1 MTSIQMPKC
10 WADVEL
16 VLNKGIDRVI
26 LFGPP
31 GTGKTFAGLNFGDV
45 TAGSHRLICTDD
57 MTNADVTGMMLQTEN
72 GTLRWSHGK
81 ALKAWIGN
89 GQHGGRLVVDEIDK
103 AGADVYATLL
113 AMTDSEDSSE
123 WENDLTGEKF
133 KPNPGFS
140 VVMTTNIED
149 MDDLP
154 DALKDRFPVAIRI
167 DQPHPQALMRISQDL
182 RGYAIRMADA
192 GTQRISL
199 RTFMAFDQLRK
210 ESDEE
215 TAARIIF
222 KHRSKEILEAIKID
236 RISIAK
242 TAATATGVV
251 EIPKTIPTA
260 GSVTTVK
267 RGRGRPRKDAPSTS
281 TEPF

>member
-1 MTSIQMPKC
+1 MKSPQIPQC

-16 VLNKGIDRVI
+16 VINKGIDRLI

-45 TAGSHRLICTDD
+45 SAGSYRLICTDD
-57 MTNADVTGMMLQTEN
+57 MTNADVTGMMMQTEN
-72 GTLRWSHGK
+72 GTLCWNHGK
-81 ALKAWIGN
+81 ALKAWIGD
-89 GQHGGRLVVDEIDK
+89 GKRGGRLVIDEIDK

-113 AMTDSEDSSE
+113 AMTDSEASSE

-133 KPNPGFS
+133 RPNPGFS
-140 VVMTTNIED
+140 VVMTTNIEQ

-154 DALKDRFPVAIRI
+154 DALRDRFPVAIRI
-167 DQPHPQALMRISQDL
+167 DQPHPQALMRISEDL

-192 GTQRISL
+192 DSERISL

-222 KHRSKEILEAIKID
+222 KNRHKEVLEAIKID
-236 RISIAK
+236 RVHLAK
-242 TAATATGVV
+242 TAATSTG
-251 EIPKTIPTA
+251 IISIPTEGA
-260 GSVTTVK
+260 LTTVK
-267 RGRGRPRKDAPSTS
+267 RGRGRPRKDATS
-281 TEPF
+281 KATAS